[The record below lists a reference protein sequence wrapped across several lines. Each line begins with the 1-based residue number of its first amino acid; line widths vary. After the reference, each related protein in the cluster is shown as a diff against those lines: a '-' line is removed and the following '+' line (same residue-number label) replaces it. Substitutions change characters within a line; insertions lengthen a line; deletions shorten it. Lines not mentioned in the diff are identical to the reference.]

1 MDRKKLINIID
12 RIERLEE
19 EKKAVQQDIKE
30 VLIEA
35 DSFGL
40 NKKVI
45 KFILKLR
52 RMDTDRK
59 EEFTQQL
66 DEYMN
71 TLENKHDE
79 DEL

>member
-12 RIERLEE
+12 RVERLEE

-30 VLIEA
+30 VFLEA
-35 DSFGL
+35 KDLGL

-52 RMDTDRK
+52 KMDPDRK
-59 EEFTQQL
+59 DEFTQQL
-66 DEYMN
+66 DEYMA
-71 TLENKHDE
+71 TLEGKHNE
-79 DEL
+79 DE

>member
-12 RIERLEE
+12 RVERLEE

-30 VLIEA
+30 VFLEA
-35 DSFGL
+35 KALGL

-52 RMDTDRK
+52 KMDPDCK
-59 EEFTQQL
+59 DEFTQQL
-66 DEYMN
+66 DEYMA
-71 TLENKHDE
+71 TLEGKYNVDE
-79 DEL
+79 

>member
-12 RIERLEE
+12 RVERLEE

-30 VLIEA
+30 VFLEA
-35 DSFGL
+35 KALGL

-52 RMDTDRK
+52 KMDPDRK
-59 EEFTQQL
+59 DEFTQQL
-66 DEYMN
+66 DEYMA
-71 TLENKHDE
+71 TLEGKYNE
-79 DEL
+79 NE